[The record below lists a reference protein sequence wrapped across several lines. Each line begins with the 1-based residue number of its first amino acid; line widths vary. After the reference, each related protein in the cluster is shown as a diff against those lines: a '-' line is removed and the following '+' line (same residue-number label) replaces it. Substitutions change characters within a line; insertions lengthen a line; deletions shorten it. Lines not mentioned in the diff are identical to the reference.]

1 MGSGPVGRG
10 RRYARRFAG
19 AMNRHSKAC
28 HRMPRTAT
36 VTQSAFPEPMIA
48 TPVFCGQCRRPRM
61 SSSVFPP
68 TVSFPVFQVFCL
80 SACRSVPGFFPSPS
94 IFPLEKGPPR
104 VGPRGPRRPMARH
117 RHRKP
122 TEPKPSRN
130 MPEEGGRAG
139 NAGRRIPADAGV
151 PASPASSPRVFR
163 GAPRAHAPQSAAARE
178 RAPRRRRP
186 RRLDRLALLALLL
199 ALWAGAVLF
208 LLQAWADLDGQRA
221 DASGTCRPP
230 PSPPRAPPALTRR

>member
-36 VTQSAFPEPMIA
+36 VTQSAFPEPMMA

-163 GAPRAHAPQSAAARE
+163 RRAARPCAAE
-178 RAPRRRRP
+178 RGCARAPRRGGGDRGGWTGWPSWRCSSLSGRAPCSSCCRRGRTWTGSGPTLRVRAARPPRRRARRRP
-186 RRLDRLALLALLL
+186 
-199 ALWAGAVLF
+199 
-208 LLQAWADLDGQRA
+208 
-221 DASGTCRPP
+221 
-230 PSPPRAPPALTRR
+230 